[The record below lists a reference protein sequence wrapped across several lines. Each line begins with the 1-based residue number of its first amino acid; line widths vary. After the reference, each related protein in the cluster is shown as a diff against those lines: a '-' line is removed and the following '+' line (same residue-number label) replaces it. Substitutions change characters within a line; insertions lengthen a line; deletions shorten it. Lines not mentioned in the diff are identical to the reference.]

1 MNNKVRNISANTS
14 IVLDSLRIVAA
25 ITVLISHGYLIWFRK
40 HYNEDGLLGISA
52 HFAVIVFFVLSGYL
66 IAHAALRSINLTQY
80 LIARLSRLCSVLIP
94 ALLITIVIQFIL
106 AEFSPGL
113 LAAYVRGASWPRY
126 LISASF
132 LNEIWFFS
140 AAPPI
145 NGLLWSLSYEFW
157 YYIIFGLWVY
167 SNKKRTIL
175 LLFAGACLIAGP
187 KILILMPAWLVGNFA
202 YKIRKPNVIGRSAW
216 MLVFTAFFMAVLV
229 MLYLPF
235 TPYVIG
241 IKPLFYSNQFITDY
255 LSAFFIACALWILPS
270 GNQST
275 IKSIWIDR
283 YRTIAD
289 LTFPLYLLHFPLLVF
304 CLSIFENYGNNI
316 AQMWISTFFVLII
329 SFLIGR
335 VLENKRPLWIKF
347 FSWQFKL
354 FTPKIQQ

>member
-1 MNNKVRNISANTS
+1 
-14 IVLDSLRIVAA
+14 
-25 ITVLISHGYLIWFRK
+25 
-40 HYNEDGLLGISA
+40 
-52 HFAVIVFFVLSGYL
+52 
-66 IAHAALRSINLTQY
+66 
-80 LIARLSRLCSVLIP
+80 
-94 ALLITIVIQFIL
+94 
-106 AEFSPGL
+106 
-113 LAAYVRGASWPRY
+113 
-126 LISASF
+126 
-132 LNEIWFFS
+132 
-140 AAPPI
+140 
-145 NGLLWSLSYEFW
+145 
-157 YYIIFGLWVY
+157 
-167 SNKKRTIL
+167 
-175 LLFAGACLIAGP
+175 
-187 KILILMPAWLVGNFA
+187 MPAWLVGNFA